1 MINRLCFILALTALA
16 MLAPTANAQP
26 EPDRVVTYKTIDDID
41 LELFVFEPG
50 GNDAT
55 RPAVV
60 FFHGGGWNGGEPTQF
75 FRQAQH
81 IASRSGVGISVRY
94 RLKSTHGTS
103 PFDAIRDAFD
113 AMRFVRDNADDF
125 NIDPQRIAAAGGSA
139 GGHLA
144 AATATL
150 TAPDLA
156 GEADDAARA
165 RPNAL
170 VLFNAVSDNGPD
182 GWANNRLGDR
192 WQDASPAHNLSK
204 DVPPTL
210 HLIGDSDNLI
220 PVDTAERMI
229 GDLQDLGVDARL
241 VVYPDAGHGFFNRD
255 SGTPNFFRGTVA
267 DMDAFLVELG
277 WLVPQEAE

>member
-1 MINRLCFILALTALA
+1 MINQLCFILALTALA

-26 EPDRVVTYKTIDDID
+26 EPDQVVTYKTIDDID
-41 LELFVFEPG
+41 LELFVFEPD

-75 FRQAQH
+75 FRQAEH
-81 IASRSGVGISVRY
+81 IASRGGVGISVRY
-94 RLKSTHGTS
+94 RLKNTHGTT
-103 PFDAIRDAFD
+103 PLDATRDAFD
-113 AMRFVRDNADDF
+113 AMRHVRDNAGDF
-125 NIDPQRIAAAGGSA
+125 NIDPERIAASGGSA

-150 TAPDLA
+150 TAEDIA
-156 GEADDAARA
+156 GNPEDAARA
-165 RPNAL
+165 RPDAL
-170 VLFNAVSDNGPD
+170 ILFNAVTDNGPE
-182 GWANNRLGDR
+182 GWSQNRFGDR
-192 WQDASPAHNLSK
+192 WQDASPAHNLSTET
-204 DVPPTL
+204 PPTL
-210 HLIGDSDNLI
+210 HLLGDNDRLI
-220 PVDTAERMI
+220 PVETAERMI
-229 GDLQDLGVDARL
+229 ADLQELGIKARL
-241 VVYPDAGHGFFNRD
+241 IVYPNAGHGFFNRD